1 MKATKISNVYL
12 VINHSLV
19 QKIWGDTSIQLTA
32 VHEDHKDYKC
42 EDCGKSF
49 SEAGSLKK
57 HIYTVH
63 EGHKDYK
70 CEDCGKSFTQS
81 QSLEIHLH
89 TVHDG
94 FKDHKCESCGKT
106 FSQPQSLKKHI
117 HIVHEGKKR
126 LQMWLVVSHSLNHT
140 LWRNTFAQFMN
151 DYKNHK

>member
-49 SEAGSLKK
+49 SEVGKLKR
-57 HIYTVH
+57 HIHTDH
-63 EGHKDYK
+63 DGHKDYK
-70 CEDCGKSFTQS
+70 CEDCGNLFTGLHG
-81 QSLEIHLH
+81 LERHLY

-94 FKDHKCESCGKT
+94 CKDYKCEFCGKLST
-106 FSQPQSLKKHI
+106 TAGHLKKHI
-117 HIVHEGKKR
+117 HTIHEATKITNVNLVASHLAKK
-126 LQMWLVVSHSLNHT
+126 
-140 LWRNTFAQFMN
+140 
-151 DYKNHK
+151 